1 MAEGGLQNEDYL
13 RFVAAD
19 SQNVSDEGNFSI
31 QVLSE
36 ALKVYNIRCVPVGS
50 SEVVGVTSETYHMQE
65 AFICNLSSH
74 WFTIRNLGGQ
84 WYNLNSLKP
93 VPEKISDFYLSAFL
107 GQLQAEHYTIF
118 VIVGSLP
125 SGEQA
130 AALQDAAPS
139 GKWWTPKELE
149 MKKESLEKESKISE
163 ALQNTLQNMQGFLA
177 QTGGQ
182 VLSALG
188 SGGRGGGGA
197 AGTSGVG
204 GNGDDED
211 ADLRAAIAA
220 SLSDAAGMAA
230 TAEGGGA
237 AQGEAG
243 AGASATGEVGGRENP
258 AYRQNTSASEAELQ
272 QALALSLEEFNR
284 GKDTDD
290 KQPKGG

>member
-1 MAEGGLQNEDYL
+1 
-13 RFVAAD
+13 
-19 SQNVSDEGNFSI
+19 
-31 QVLSE
+31 
-36 ALKVYNIRCVPVGS
+36 
-50 SEVVGVTSETYHMQE
+50 
-65 AFICNLSSH
+65 
-74 WFTIRNLGGQ
+74 
-84 WYNLNSLKP
+84 
-93 VPEKISDFYLSAFL
+93 
-107 GQLQAEHYTIF
+107 
-118 VIVGSLP
+118 
-125 SGEQA
+125 
-130 AALQDAAPS
+130 
-139 GKWWTPKELE
+139 
-149 MKKESLEKESKISE
+149 
-163 ALQNTLQNMQGFLA
+163 MQGFLA